1 MTDSAR
7 SEDRFSALADEF
19 IKRQRLGQNPSIEAY
34 AAAHPD
40 LADEIRLAFPALLM
54 IDDLKPRSG
63 DPTGN
68 FDVASVVIRGA
79 KLERLGDF
87 RVLREAGR
95 GGMGVVYEAEQES
108 LGRRVALKVL
118 AAHAVPDPAQ
128 VKRFE
133 REARAAAQL
142 HHTNIVPVFGVGEQN
157 GLHYYAMQFIA
168 GLGLD
173 AVIDE
178 VKRLRHATRAAHPPT
193 PPDTRQ
199 GPDGSAPTAA
209 AIARSLVTEAFT
221 APSPVRVSSS
231 TIEPAP
237 PAGPS
242 ADVDDPS
249 FRLSAES
256 PVLSSEAALS
266 ASGISSGS
274 SSDSKYW
281 HSVARVGMQVARAL
295 EYAHNQGILHRDIK
309 PANLLLD
316 SQGTVWVA
324 DFGLAKAVE
333 GEDLTHTGDI
343 VGTIR
348 YMAPERFQGR
358 CDTRSDIYAL
368 GLTLYEMLGLAPA
381 FEHKSRQALIRQVM
395 EEEPPRLRKLDP
407 SIPRDL
413 ETVIH
418 KAIARDPA
426 GRYATAGALADDLS
440 LFLDDKPVRARD
452 VGILERTWKWAHRRP
467 AIAALLAGLVV
478 TILGGLAAVTWQWR
492 AAVTARD
499 EAQMARD
506 EARGNLKV
514 ASKAVDTFFTT
525 VSGEHL
531 LNEPGMHPLREK
543 LLMLALAYYQD
554 FASRGNDDPSL
565 RVALANAYLNW
576 GTIIGEFRKTQDA
589 RTILRTAVN
598 HFSSLCRA
606 NPTDPE
612 LQRGLAR
619 SYLALAQ
626 QSLQGDYGGEGF
638 EEARNAAGLWEVVVR
653 ARPKDPEARRLLG
666 RSYDLAGA
674 FRSGTDLSSSE
685 TYFEKA
691 IDVLTAARK
700 DFPSDAPIQQ
710 RLAMAISNISALYLN
725 MGDPGRAALS
735 VGRSLEIL
743 KKLHAANPSSNMLQK
758 DLSRAI
764 RNRGQARLYF
774 GSLSG
779 SGDDFEEALR
789 VVESLVNKN
798 PEVSDY
804 RYILG
809 EVYTYLGQVRAEQN
823 RTVLAREL
831 LDQAIVGQKKLLEQ
845 HPDMVQNTLT
855 LFESRCNVATIER
868 EAGRA
873 DAARKTLG
881 DSLPRMKQYVESQPD
896 ATHRRIYFQA
906 LLESTLIEC
915 ACGGNAV
922 AHVGALLEALRDQEN
937 FTHTHPEDSIVR
949 CAAVECALA
958 LAQLGDAHDTP
969 ALALEKLNRATALI
983 TPGLAITPGHPR
995 LRSRH
1000 SRLEIMRG
1008 TQLHRAGKTDQA
1020 RKAAN
1025 TAVAIAEKLAAEDPA
1040 YLYELAC
1047 ALALKAQ
1054 LQPGEPGPPAAAV
1067 AALRKAVECGFDN
1080 IYKLKNSQQ
1089 LAPIRHRED
1098 FQTLLRDTERRVSA
1112 SVARSDEHKR

>member
-1 MTDSAR
+1 MTDPAV
-7 SEDRFSALADEF
+7 SEDRFNALADEF
-19 IKRQRLGQNPSIEAY
+19 IKRRRLGQNPSVESY

-40 LADEIRLAFPALLM
+40 LAEEIRQAFPALLM
-54 IDDLKPRSG
+54 IDDLKPSSG

-68 FDVASVVIRGA
+68 FDAASVVVRGA

-178 VKRLRHATRAAHPPT
+178 VKRLRHATQTPVAPA
-193 PPDTRQ
+193 PPDFLE
-199 GPDGSAPTAA
+199 GPGGSALTAA

-221 APSPVRVSSS
+221 AAPPPRVNPS
-231 TIEPAP
+231 TIEPAR
-237 PAGPS
+237 PS
-242 ADVDDPS
+242 DPGAS
-249 FRLSAES
+249 PQSPRPGAES
-256 PVLSSEAALS
+256 HSFSSEAALS

-274 SSDSKYW
+274 SSDSQYW
-281 HSVARVGMQVARAL
+281 RSVARVGLQVARAL

-309 PANLLLD
+309 PSNLLLD

-358 CDTRSDIYAL
+358 CDARSDIYAL
-368 GLTLYEMLGLAPA
+368 GLTLYEMLGLSPA
-381 FEHKSRQALIRQVM
+381 FEQKSRQALIRQVM

-440 LFLDDKPVRARD
+440 LFLDNKPVRARD
-452 VGILERTWKWAHRRP
+452 IGMVERSWKWARRRP
-467 AIAALLAGLVV
+467 AIASLLGGLVVAVLAGL
-478 TILGGLAAVTWQWR
+478 TAVTWQWR

-499 EAQMARD
+499 EARIARD

-525 VSGEHL
+525 VSEEHL
-531 LNEPGMHPLREK
+531 LNEPGMQPLQRK
-543 LLMLALAYYQD
+543 LLMLALPYYQD
-554 FASRGNDDPSL
+554 FASRGSDDPAL

-576 GTIIGEFRKTQDA
+576 GTITGEIGQRKESRA
-589 RTILRTAVN
+589 ILRSAVS

-606 NPTDPE
+606 DPTDLE
-612 LQRGLAR
+612 NQRGLAR

-626 QSLQGDYGGEGF
+626 QSLQGDYSGEGF
-638 EEARNAAGLWEVVVR
+638 EEARNAAELWEVVVR
-653 ARPKDPEARRLLG
+653 ARPKDPEARRFLG
-666 RSYDLAGA
+666 RSYDLAGV
-674 FRSGTDLSSSE
+674 FLSSTDLSSSE
-685 TYFEKA
+685 KYFEKA
-691 IDVLTAARK
+691 IDVLTVARK
-700 DFPSDAPIQQ
+700 DFPSDTPIQQ
-710 RLAMAISNISALYLN
+710 RLAVAISNISAHYLN
-725 MGDPGRAALS
+725 LGDPGRAALS
-735 VGRSLEIL
+735 VSRSLEIL
-743 KKLHAANPSSNMLQK
+743 KTLHAANPLSNMLQK
-758 DLSRAI
+758 DLSRAT
-764 RNRGQARLYF
+764 RNRGQFRLYF
-774 GSLSG
+774 GSLTG

-804 RYILG
+804 RYTLG

-823 RTVLAREL
+823 RTVRARAL
-831 LDQAIVGQKKLLEQ
+831 LEQAIVWQNALLEQ

-855 LFESRCNVATIER
+855 LFESRCNVATLER

-873 DAARKTLG
+873 DDARKTLG

-896 ATHRRIYFQA
+896 AARRRIYFQA
-906 LLESTLIEC
+906 LLESTLIEF
-915 ACGGNAV
+915 ACGADT
-922 AHVGALLEALRDQEN
+922 AAQVGSLLEVLRDQEN

-969 ALALEKLNRATALI
+969 ALALEKLNRAAALI
-983 TPGLAITPGHPR
+983 TPGLDITPGHPR
-995 LRSRH
+995 LRSRK

-1008 TQLHRAGKTDQA
+1008 TQLHRAGKTDEA

-1025 TAVAIAEKLAAEDPA
+1025 TAVAIAEKLAAEDPS
-1040 YLYELAC
+1040 YLFELVC

-1054 LQPGEPGPPAAAV
+1054 LSPGDPGRPAAAL
-1067 AALRKAVECGFDN
+1067 AALRKAVEFGFDN
-1080 IYKLKNSQQ
+1080 IYKLNNDQH
-1089 LAPIRHRED
+1089 LAPLRRRED
-1098 FQTLLRDTERRVSA
+1098 FQTLLHDVERSASA
-1112 SVARSDEHKR
+1112 SVARGDEHKR

>member
-7 SEDRFSALADEF
+7 SDDRFSALADEF
-19 IKRQRLGQNPSIEAY
+19 IQRQRLGQNPSIEAY
-34 AAAHPD
+34 AAAHTD

-54 IDDLKPRSG
+54 IDDLKPNSG

-68 FDVASVVIRGA
+68 FDLASVVVRGA

-178 VKRLRHATRAAHPPT
+178 VKRLRHASRAALPPT
-193 PPDTRQ
+193 PRDSRQ
-199 GPDGSAPTAA
+199 SPDGSAPTAA

-221 APSPVRVSSS
+221 ATPLVRVSSS
-231 TIEPAP
+231 TIEPAH
-237 PAGPS
+237 PAGPGPG
-242 ADVDDPS
+242 VDDPS
-249 FRLSAES
+249 FRPSSDSLILS
-256 PVLSSEAALS
+256 PEAALS

-274 SSDSKYW
+274 GSDSQYW
-281 HSVARVGMQVARAL
+281 RSVARVGLQVARAL
-295 EYAHNQGILHRDIK
+295 DYAHNQGILHRDIK

-324 DFGLAKAVE
+324 DFGLAKAIE

-368 GLTLYEMLGLAPA
+368 GLTLYEMLGLSPA
-381 FEHKSRQALIRQVM
+381 FEQKSRQALIRQVM

-452 VGILERTWKWAHRRP
+452 IGMFERSLKWARRRP
-467 AIAALLAGLVV
+467 AIASLLASLVV
-478 TILGGLAAVTWQWR
+478 AVLTGFSAVTWQWL

-499 EAQMARD
+499 EARMARD
-506 EARGNLKV
+506 EARDNLKV
-514 ASKAVDTFFTT
+514 ASKAVEKFFTT

-531 LNEPGMHPLREK
+531 LNEPGMHPLRER
-543 LLMLALAYYQD
+543 LLMLALPYFQD
-554 FASRGNDDPSL
+554 LASRGNGDPSL

-576 GTIIGEFRKTQDA
+576 GTIIGEFRSTQDA

-606 NPTDPE
+606 DPTDLE
-612 LQRGLAR
+612 AQRGLAR
-619 SYLALAQ
+619 SYLTLAQ
-626 QSLQGDYGGEGF
+626 QSLQGDYSGEGF
-638 EEARNAAGLWEVVVR
+638 EEARKAAELWEVVVR

-674 FRSGTDLSSSE
+674 FSSGTDLISSE
-685 TYFEKA
+685 KYFEKA
-691 IDVLTAARK
+691 IDVLTVARK

-710 RLAMAISNISALYLN
+710 RLAMAISNISALYVN

-735 VGRSLEIL
+735 VSRSIEIL
-743 KKLHAANPSSNMLQK
+743 KKLHAAHPLSNAIQK

-764 RNRGQARLYF
+764 RNRGQARLYV

-789 VVESLVNKN
+789 VVESLVDKN
-798 PEVSDY
+798 PEVPDY

-809 EVYTYLGQVRAEQN
+809 EVYTYLGQVRAEQH

-831 LDQAIVGQKKLLEQ
+831 LNQATVRQIALLEQ

-881 DSLPRMKQYVESQPD
+881 DSLPRMKQYLESRPD
-896 ATHRRIYFQA
+896 ATDRRIYFQT
-906 LLESTLIEC
+906 LLESTLIEF
-915 ACGGNAV
+915 ASGAGTA
-922 AHVGALLEALRDQEN
+922 AQVGSLLQVLRDQEDL
-937 FTHTHPEDSIVR
+937 THAHPEDSIVR
-949 CAAVECALA
+949 CAAVEYALA
-958 LAQLGDAHDTP
+958 LAQLGDDRGTP
-969 ALALEKLNRATALI
+969 ALALEKLNRAAALI
-983 TPGLAITPGHPR
+983 KPGLEITPGHPR
-995 LRSRH
+995 LRSRK

-1008 TQLHRAGKTDQA
+1008 TELHRAGKTDEA

-1025 TAVAIAEKLAAEDPA
+1025 TAVAVAEKLAAEDPS
-1040 YLYELAC
+1040 YSYELAC
-1047 ALALKAQ
+1047 ALALRAQ
-1054 LQPGEPGPPAAAV
+1054 LCPGDPGPPAAALK
-1067 AALRKAVECGFDN
+1067 ALRKAVEVGFDN
-1080 IYKLKNSQQ
+1080 IYKLKNDQH
-1089 LAPIRHRED
+1089 LAPIRQRED
-1098 FQTLLRDTERRVSA
+1098 FQTLLHDTERSA
-1112 SVARSDEHKR
+1112 SESVARGDKPKR